1 MLGPKGAL
9 SGNVDGSKAGLVATG
24 AEAGGDWPTTGGTGL
39 LSGVVEQA
47 ARVPTIASNIRIFVM
62 TLLILEALGALLI
75 LVLIVWW
82 TMFAG
87 RNKGEL
93 PAADPHSASE
103 DLKK

>member
-1 MLGPKGAL
+1 MLGPKGEL
-9 SGNVDGSKAGLVATG
+9 SGNVDGGKTGLVATG
-24 AEAGGDWPTTGGTGL
+24 AEADGGSPVAVGIGL
-39 LSGVVEQA
+39 CSGDVEQA
-47 ARVPTIASNIRIFVM
+47 AKLPTIASNIRIFVM